1 LAHWIANRKSEIE
14 KRKLKILIV
23 LTYYRPHISGLTI
36 YVERLAQALAER
48 GHRVTVLTSH
58 YRKDLALRENI
69 DGVHVIRHPVAF
81 RFSKGSIM
89 PGFLSHAGKLIREHD
104 VVSIHLPQAEGG
116 PLAFIGR
123 ALARKPV
130 VLTYHCDLQLPPGI
144 LNRVIDRA
152 VFASNYVAGRFA
164 HRIVAYTQ
172 DYANNSPLLAQFKNK
187 ITVIYPPVTM
197 AAPDAD
203 AVAALKAKYRATGH
217 AVVGFAARFAEEKG
231 VKYLI
236 DSIPFV
242 REKIPN
248 VKYLFA
254 GEYQNVIGEN
264 VWERLQP
271 LIQQHRPH
279 LAFLGPVPNKEMGNF
294 FGACDVLTVP
304 SINSTESFGLV
315 QVEAFLS
322 GCPVVASN
330 LPGVREPVRV
340 TGMGEIVPIKDAR
353 ALTDGIVRVL
363 QNRSQY
369 LRPRAEIEAM
379 FSIEQTVHAY
389 EKLFTELQKS

>member
-1 LAHWIANRKSEIE
+1 M
-14 KRKLKILIV
+14 KILIA

-36 YVERLAQALAER
+36 YVERLARTLAAR

-58 YRKDLALRENI
+58 YRRDLPYREEM
-69 DGVHVIRHPVAF
+69 DGVTVLRHPVAF

-89 PGFLSHAGKLIREHD
+89 PGFLSRAWKLMREHD
-104 VVSIHLPQAEGG
+104 VASVHLPQAEGG
-116 PLAFIGR
+116 PLAVIGR
-123 ALARKPV
+123 FLARTPV

-152 VFASNYVAGRFA
+152 VFVSNWIAARFA
-164 HRIVAYTQ
+164 DRIVAYTE
-172 DYANNSPLLAQFKNK
+172 DYARHSPLLSRFQEK
-187 ITVIYPPVTM
+187 IVVIYPPVIM
-197 AAPDAD
+197 PPPDPR
-203 AVAALKAKYRATGH
+203 AVTALKQRYH
-217 AVVGFAARFAEEKG
+217 AEGQRIVGFAARFAEEKG
-231 VKYLI
+231 VNYLI
-236 DSIPFV
+236 NSIPFV

-248 VKYLFA
+248 VKYLLA
-254 GEYQNVIGEN
+254 GEYENVIGEN

-271 LIQQHRPH
+271 LIKQYREY
-279 LAFLGPVPNKEMGNF
+279 LEFLGPLPNHEMGNF

-315 QVEAFLS
+315 QVEAMLS

-353 ALTDGIVRVL
+353 ALADAIVRVL
-363 QNRSQY
+363 QNRAAY
-369 LRPRAEIEAM
+369 IRPRADIEAM
-379 FSIEQTVHAY
+379 FALENTVRAY
-389 EKLFTELQKS
+389 ETLFESLRRRSQ

>member
-1 LAHWIANRKSEIE
+1 
-14 KRKLKILIV
+14 LKILIV

-48 GHRVTVLTSH
+48 GHQVTVLTSH
-58 YRKDLALRENI
+58 YRNDLAYREMI
-69 DGVHVIRHPVAF
+69 DGVTVIRHPVVF

-89 PGFLSHAGKLIREHD
+89 PGFLSRAWKLMSEHD
-104 VVSIHLPQAEGG
+104 VISVHLPQAEGG

-130 VLTYHCDLQLPPGI
+130 VLTYHCDLLLPPGI
-144 LNRVIDRA
+144 LNRAIDRS
-152 VFASNYVAGRFA
+152 VFTSNWIAGRFA
-164 HRIVAYTQ
+164 NRIVAYTH
-172 DYANNSPLLAQFKNK
+172 DYANQSPLLSRFKNK
-187 ITVIYPPVTM
+187 INVIYPPVIM
-197 AAPDAD
+197 PAPNTQ
-203 AVAALKAKYRATGH
+203 AVAALKAKYRATDH
-217 AVVGFAARFAEEKG
+217 AIIGFAARFAEEKG
-231 VKYLI
+231 VNYLI

-271 LIQQHRPH
+271 RIQQYRDY
-279 LAFLGPVPNKEMGNF
+279 LEFLGPVPNKEMGNF

-330 LPGVREPVRV
+330 LPGVREPARV
-340 TGMGEIVPIKDAR
+340 TGMGEVVPIKDAR
-353 ALTDGIVRVL
+353 ALADGIVRVL
-363 QNRSQY
+363 QNRSKY
-369 LRPRAEIEAM
+369 IRPRAEIEAM
-379 FSIEQTVHAY
+379 FSLEQTVQAY
-389 EKLFTELQKS
+389 EKLFAELQTL